1 MKKIKKPW
9 GSEEIIELNK
19 KFCVKKILMKK
30 KHRCSLQYHKKKIET
45 NDLKATKIW
54 CIVTIDEEG
63 NVKTFDPDQIKDGI
77 KYLEKAETL
86 IGHNILGFDIPVIKN
101 LYGVDLYHKKIIDTL
116 VVSRLINP
124 NKEKGHSLQNTTQ

>member
-45 NDLKATKIW
+45 ITALK
-54 CIVTIDEEG
+54 G
-63 NVKTFDPDQIKDGI
+63 NLHIQIKNKNIILRPYQSITI
-77 KYLEKAETL
+77 KPYTRHRMHAKYSNCIYLESSTIELKDVVRLEDDYRTL
-86 IGHNILGFDIPVIKN
+86 
-101 LYGVDLYHKKIIDTL
+101 
-116 VVSRLINP
+116 S
-124 NKEKGHSLQNTTQ
+124 